1 MKHSKRYNV
10 AYSMF
15 DLKKIRL
22 NEAVKLI
29 KSLPASK
36 FDETVEVHFNLGVDP
51 RKADQQ
57 IRNSLVLPHGT
68 GKEMRVLV
76 FAEGDKAEEAKQAG
90 ADYVGV
96 DDLIEKIS
104 GGWFD
109 FDVVIATPNLMGRIG
124 KLGRVLGP
132 RGLMPNPKVGT
143 VTMDVSKAVQEAKGG
158 KVTYR
163 VDKFGNLHIPAG
175 RLSFD
180 EDKLKENIKAI
191 IAAVLRERPSTLK
204 GIYIKSIT
212 LCTYE
217 SWKQNSGRKAQL
229 GSKKLSGV

>member
-1 MKHSKRYNV
+1 MKHSKRYNH

-15 DLKKIRL
+15 DRQKRFDLDEALKILKT
-22 NEAVKLI
+22 
-29 KSLPASK
+29 LPASK

-57 IRNSLVLPHGT
+57 IRNSLILPHGT
-68 GKEMRVLV
+68 GKTMRVLV
-76 FAEGDKAEEAKQAG
+76 FAEGDKATEASNAG
-90 ADYVGV
+90 ADYVGL

-143 VTMDVSKAVQEAKGG
+143 VTMDIAKAVEEAKGG

-163 VDKFGNLHIPAG
+163 VDKFANLHIPAG
-175 RLSFD
+175 KISFSA
-180 EDKLKENIKAI
+180 ENLKDNIKSILSAI
-191 IAAVLRERPSTLK
+191 IKERPPTMK
-204 GIYIKSIT
+204 GVYIKSIT
-212 LCTYE
+212 ICTTM
-217 SWKQNSGRKAQL
+217 GP
-229 GSKKLSGV
+229 GIKLQVASATLEAKS

>member
-10 AYSMF
+10 AYTMF
-15 DLKKIRL
+15 DRQKRFDLAEALKLLKT
-22 NEAVKLI
+22 
-29 KSLPASK
+29 LPASK

-68 GKEMRVLV
+68 GKTMRVVV
-76 FAEGDKAEEAKQAG
+76 FAEGDKADEARQAG

-96 DDLIEKIS
+96 DDLMEKITA
-104 GGWFD
+104 GWFD
-109 FDVVIATPNLMGRIG
+109 FDVVVSTPNLMGRIG

-143 VTMDVSKAVQEAKGG
+143 VTMDVAKAVEEAKGG

-163 VDKFGNLHIPAG
+163 VDKFANLHIPAG
-175 RLSFD
+175 KLSFD
-180 EDKLKENIKAI
+180 ENLLRENIKAI
-191 IAAVLRERPSTLK
+191 LGAV
-204 GIYIKSIT
+204 I
-212 LCTYE
+212 
-217 SWKQNSGRKAQL
+217 
-229 GSKKLSGV
+229 

>member
-1 MKHSKRYNV
+1 MYDRQKRY
-10 AYSMF
+10 
-15 DLKKIRL
+15 DLDEAIKIL
-22 NEAVKLI
+22 
-29 KSLPASK
+29 KSYPASK
-36 FDETVEVHFNLGVDP
+36 FDETVEIHFNLGVDP

-68 GKEMRVLV
+68 GKVSRVLV
-76 FAEGDKAEEAKQAG
+76 FAEGDKADEARKAG
-90 ADYVGV
+90 ADHVGL
-96 DDLIEKIS
+96 DDLMEKIS

-143 VTMDVSKAVQEAKGG
+143 VTMDVGKAVQEAKGG

-212 LCTYE
+212 LCTTMSPGIKIQVASATLE
-217 SWKQNSGRKAQL
+217 ARS
-229 GSKKLSGV
+229 

>member
-1 MKHSKRYNV
+1 
-10 AYSMF
+10 MF
-15 DLKKIRL
+15 DRQKRFDLDESI
-22 NEAVKLI
+22 KLL

-36 FDETVEVHFNLGVDP
+36 FDETVELHFNLGVDP

-68 GKEMRVLV
+68 GKTMRVLV
-76 FAEGDKAEEAKQAG
+76 FAEGDKAEEASNAG

-96 DDLIEKIS
+96 DDLIEKIT

-109 FDVVIATPNLMGRIG
+109 FDVVISTPNLMGRIG

-143 VTMDVSKAVQEAKGG
+143 VTMDIAKAVEESKGG

-163 VDKFGNLHIPAG
+163 VDKFSNLHIPAG
-175 RLSFD
+175 KLSFSEAD
-180 EDKLKENIKAI
+180 LRANLKAILGAILKE
-191 IAAVLRERPSTLK
+191 RPPTLK
-204 GIYIKSIT
+204 GTYIKSIT
-212 LCTYE
+212 LCSTM
-217 SWKQNSGRKAQL
+217 GP
-229 GSKKLSGV
+229 GIKLQVASATLAAKR

>member
-10 AYSMF
+10 AYTMF
-15 DLKKIRL
+15 DRQKRFDLAEALKL
-22 NEAVKLI
+22 L

-68 GKEMRVLV
+68 GKTMRVLV
-76 FAEGDKAEEAKQAG
+76 FAEGDKADEARQAG
-90 ADYVGV
+90 ADYVGL
-96 DDLIEKIS
+96 DDMMDKITA
-104 GGWFD
+104 GWFD
-109 FDVVIATPNLMGRIG
+109 FDVVISTPNLMGKIG

-143 VTMDVSKAVQEAKGG
+143 VTMDVAKAVEEAKGG

-163 VDKFGNLHIPAG
+163 VDKFANLHIPAG
-175 RLSFD
+175 KLSFE
-180 EDKLKENIKAI
+180 EDKLRDNIKAI
-191 IAAVLRERPSTLK
+191 LAAVLKERPATLK
-204 GIYIKSIT
+204 GVFIRSIT
-212 LCTYE
+212 LCTTMGPGIKIQVASATLE
-217 SWKQNSGRKAQL
+217 ARS
-229 GSKKLSGV
+229 

>member
-10 AYSMF
+10 AYTMF
-15 DLKKIRL
+15 DRQKRFELS
-22 NEAVKLI
+22 EALKLI

-68 GKEMRVLV
+68 GKVMRVLV
-76 FAEGDKAEEAKQAG
+76 FAEGDKADEAKQAG

-96 DDLIEKIS
+96 DDMMEKIS

-109 FDVVIATPNLMGRIG
+109 FDVVISTPNLMGRIG

-143 VTMDVSKAVQEAKGG
+143 VTMDVAKAVEEAKGG

-163 VDKFGNLHIPAG
+163 VDKFANLHIPAG
-175 RLSFD
+175 KLSFE
-180 EDKLKENIKAI
+180 EDKLRENIKAI
-191 IAAVLRERPSTLK
+191 LSAVIKERPATLK
-204 GIYIKSIT
+204 GVFIRSIT
-212 LCTYE
+212 LCTTM
-217 SWKQNSGRKAQL
+217 GP
-229 GSKKLSGV
+229 GVKIQVASATLEAKS